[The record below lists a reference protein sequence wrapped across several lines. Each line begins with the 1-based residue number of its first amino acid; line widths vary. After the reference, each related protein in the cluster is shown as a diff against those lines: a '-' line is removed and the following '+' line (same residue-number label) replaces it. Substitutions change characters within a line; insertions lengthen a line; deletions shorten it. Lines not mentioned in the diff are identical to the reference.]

1 MNDMY
6 MIIIFMYIIIIIII
20 IVIIVIVI
28 AMITIIRKVSI
39 FNQLAMEFAYCSK
52 STISYFMK
60 PYLRLILHDA
70 CNVNVHIIYIANNS

>member
-6 MIIIFMYIIIIIII
+6 MKIIFIYIIIII

-39 FNQLAMEFAYCSK
+39 FNQLAMEFAYCGK
-52 STISYFMK
+52 STISHFMK
-60 PYLRLILHDA
+60 PYLHLILHDA
-70 CNVNVHIIYIANNS
+70 CNVNVYIIYIANNS